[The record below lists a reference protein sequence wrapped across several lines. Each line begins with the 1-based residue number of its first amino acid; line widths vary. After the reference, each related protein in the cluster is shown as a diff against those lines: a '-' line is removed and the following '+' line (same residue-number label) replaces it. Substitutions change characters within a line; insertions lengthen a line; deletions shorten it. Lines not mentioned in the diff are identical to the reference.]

1 MRKSIYAGAAM
12 LAAITVTSAI
22 AAPATPTR
30 QAATTKLTAFV
41 TVNQEIPAPKGARGS
56 GTFTATVTGRTIKFR
71 LNFKGLTGAAGAAH
85 IHVALAGKAMPAP
98 AASLCGPCK
107 SGQTGTVTVTAAVL
121 KSILGGGTYVNVHT
135 AKNAGGEIRGQIAA
149 SQSPSDPASRE
160 LARRPVMSDRV
171 VLGRDAPCTPV
182 RGRPL
187 LHRT

>member
-1 MRKSIYAGAAM
+1 MRKAIYAGAAT

-30 QAATTKLTAFV
+30 QAATTKLTAFL

-56 GTFTATVTGRTIKFR
+56 GTFTATVVGRTIKFR

-107 SGQTGTVTVTAAVL
+107 SGQTGTVTVSAAVL
-121 KSILGGGTYVNVHT
+121 KKILGGGTYVNVHT
-135 AKNAGGEIRGQIAA
+135 AKNAAGEIRGQIA
-149 SQSPSDPASRE
+149 SS
-160 LARRPVMSDRV
+160 
-171 VLGRDAPCTPV
+171 
-182 RGRPL
+182 
-187 LHRT
+187 